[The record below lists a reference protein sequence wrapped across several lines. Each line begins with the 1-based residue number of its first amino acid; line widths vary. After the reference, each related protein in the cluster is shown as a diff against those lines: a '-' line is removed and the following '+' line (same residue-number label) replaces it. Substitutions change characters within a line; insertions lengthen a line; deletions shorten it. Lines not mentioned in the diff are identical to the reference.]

1 MIDQSKVIQGLM
13 RCLSLSDEE
22 LYELIRFDI
31 DNGVTFFDLADIYG
45 NGEAEAKIGRV
56 LAAHPEL
63 RERMFIQTK
72 CSICRSIGGNYYDLS
87 AQHIVE
93 AVDDSLNRLGLG
105 HIDALLLHRPDIFMD
120 AKEVA
125 KAFNELKNK
134 GKVTYFGVSNFP
146 KEAIKYLQSELED
159 KLEFN
164 QVQLGLGH
172 LDLIDEVF
180 NFNMDNEEG
189 KSKGD
194 QTFLYM
200 KRKGIRL
207 QAWSPFMY
215 GFFRGSIF
223 DESLCPELNA
233 KLNELAQKYRTSKC
247 ALASAFVLKLG
258 DNVSIITGS
267 MNKEHVKEC
276 LDGTNLDLS
285 KEDWY
290 ALYRSSGKMVP

>member
-13 RCLSLSDEE
+13 RCMSLSDEE
-22 LYELIRFDI
+22 LYELIKFDL

-45 NGEAEAKIGRV
+45 GGEAEAKIGRV

-63 RERMFIQTK
+63 RPRMFIQTK
-72 CSICRSIGGNYYDLS
+72 CSICRGENGNYYDLS
-87 AQHIVE
+87 AKHIIE
-93 AVDDSLNRLGLG
+93 AVDGSLNRLGLG
-105 HIDALLLHRPDIFMD
+105 HVDALLLHRPDIFMD

-125 KAFNELKNK
+125 KAFKELKDK

-146 KEAIKYLQSELED
+146 KQAIEYLQSELED
-159 KLEFN
+159 KIEFN

-172 LDLIDEVF
+172 LNLLDEVF

-189 KSKGD
+189 RSKTD

-207 QAWSPFMY
+207 QAWSPLMVGYFQ
-215 GFFRGSIF
+215 GSIL
-223 DESLCPELNA
+223 DESLCPKLNA
-233 KLNELAQKYRTSKC
+233 KLNELAQKYGVSKC
-247 ALASAFVLKLG
+247 VIASAFILKLG
-258 DNVSIITGS
+258 DNVSVITGS
-267 MNKEHVKEC
+267 MNKDHVKEFI
-276 LDGTNLDLS
+276 DGANLDLA

-290 ALYRSSGKMVP
+290 ELYRSSGKMLP